1 MAENLT
7 SFGFG
12 TNNPSIAG
20 NNGSKSSIVIQ
31 SVTQGQPVETGPLS
45 GLSKTLGM
53 STLSYPS
60 DLGTGSSK
68 KHYVTFLAKEIT
80 PQSYND
86 AIKELGAAVGTAL
99 DDASAAAAKAKARV
113 DEIRKAESAEQA
125 DGMIA
130 STFSNITDA
139 AMTTTG
145 DLIQGGK
152 NINSL
157 ISGSMDIRK
166 NRTSVKSYI
175 SLYMPDTIQANY
187 QANWADFSMRDALGE
202 RLQAIRAVGEVA
214 GTGIESFRANKVLE
228 GMSSNPQMIKYIID
242 RTTQDIL
249 GGSEQ
254 LSASILQASGL
265 TSNPQ
270 LQMIYSGTQFR
281 SFNLSFI
288 FTPKSKDESLSVQAI
303 IHQFKYY
310 AAPALQHPGKSPN
323 SSMFLTPPALFE
335 VRFYYDGSENINLPR
350 YTDCVLKDI
359 SIDYAPNGWSAH
371 MDGAPIQTQLSL
383 SFEEIEIVDKDRLNK
398 GYFSKSD
405 GLR

>member
-1 MAENLT
+1 MADISILSVSNPT
-7 SFGFG
+7 DSFSAV
-12 TNNPSIAG
+12 N
-20 NNGSKSSIVIQ
+20 
-31 SVTQGQPVETGPLS
+31 GPLA

-53 STLSYPS
+53 STLSYPRE
-60 DLGTGSSK
+60 LGTDDSK

-86 AIKELGAAVGTAL
+86 AIKELGQGVVEVV
-99 DDASAAAAKAKARV
+99 DVVKSAYVSAKARA
-113 DEIRKAESAEQA
+113 DEIKKSENMEQA
-125 DGMIA
+125 AATGSSIVN
-130 STFSNITDA
+130 NIVDTVT
-139 AMTTTG
+139 TTTG
-145 DLIQGGK
+145 DLIQTGK
-152 NINSL
+152 KINSF
-157 ISGSMDIRK
+157 ISGSMDLKK
-166 NRTSVKSYI
+166 NRTAVKSYI

-202 RLQAIRAVGEVA
+202 TLQAIRAVGEVA
-214 GTGIESFRANKVLE
+214 GTGIESFRENKVLE

-242 RTTQDIL
+242 RTTQNLL
-249 GGSEQ
+249 GAGPE
-254 LSASILQASGL
+254 LSAAILQASGL

-288 FTPKSKDESLSVQAI
+288 FTPKSMIEARDVEAI

-310 AAPALQHPGKSPN
+310 AAPALQTPGKSPN
-323 SSMFLTPPALFE
+323 ASMFLTPPALFE
-335 VRFYYDGSENINLPR
+335 VKFYYDGNENKNLPR

-359 SIDYAPNGWSAH
+359 SIDYAPNGWAAH
-371 MDGAPIQTQLSL
+371 TDGAPIQTHLSL

-398 GYFSKSD
+398 GFYAQEG

>member
-1 MAENLT
+1 MAENLK
-7 SFGFG
+7 SFGSG
-12 TNNPSIAG
+12 MTNPSVPG
-20 NNGSKSSIVIQ
+20 NFTSSVQIQ

-45 GLSKTLGM
+45 GLSRTLGM
-53 STLSYPS
+53 STLSYPRE
-60 DLGTGSSK
+60 LGTDNSK

-86 AIKELGAAVGTAL
+86 AIKKL
-99 DDASAAAAKAKARV
+99 ASAAGSAVDDATAAGAKATARL
-113 DEIRKAESAEQA
+113 DEVRKAESVNEST
-125 DGMIA
+125 GMIS
-130 STFSNITDA
+130 STVGGLADA

-145 DLIQGGK
+145 DVVGLGK

-157 ISGSMDIRK
+157 ISGSMDLKK
-166 NRTSVKSYI
+166 NRTAVKSYI

-228 GMSSNPQMIKYIID
+228 GMSSNPQLIKFIID

-249 GGSEQ
+249 GGSQE
-254 LSASILQASGL
+254 LSAAILQASGL

-270 LQMIYSGTQFR
+270 LQMIYSGAQFR
-281 SFNLSFI
+281 SFNLNFL
-288 FTPKSKDESLSVQAI
+288 FTPKSQDESEDVQAI

-323 SSMFLTPPALFE
+323 ASMFLTPPALFE
-335 VRFYYDGSENINLPR
+335 VRFYYDGNENINLPR

-371 MDGAPIQTQLSL
+371 TDGAPIQTQLSL

>member
-1 MAENLT
+1 
-7 SFGFG
+7 
-12 TNNPSIAG
+12 
-20 NNGSKSSIVIQ
+20 
-31 SVTQGQPVETGPLS
+31 
-45 GLSKTLGM
+45 
-53 STLSYPS
+53 
-60 DLGTGSSK
+60 LGTDNSK

-86 AIKELGAAVGTAL
+86 AIKKLENVAVTAVDDATAAAV
-99 DDASAAAAKAKARV
+99 KAKARV
-113 DEIRKAESAEQA
+113 DKIRKAESLKEA

-130 STFSNITDA
+130 STINNLTDA
-139 AMTTTG
+139 VTTTTG
-145 DLIQGGK
+145 DLIQSGK

-157 ISGSMDIRK
+157 ISGSMDLK
-166 NRTSVKSYI
+166 ANRTSVKSYI

-202 RLQAIRAVGEVA
+202 RLQAIRDVGEVA
-214 GTGIESFRANKVLE
+214 GTGIESFRANQVLE
-228 GMSSNPQMIKYIID
+228 GMSSNPQLIKYIID
-242 RTTQDIL
+242 RTTQTIL

-254 LSASILQASGL
+254 LSAAVLQSAGL

-270 LQMIYSGTQFR
+270 LQMIYSGAQFR
-281 SFNLSFI
+281 SFNLSFM
-288 FTPKSKDESLSVQAI
+288 FTPKSQDEAEDVQAI

-323 SSMFLTPPALFE
+323 ASMFLTPPALFE
-335 VRFYYDGSENINLPR
+335 VRFYYDGDENINLPR
-350 YTDCVLKDI
+350 YADCVLKDI
-359 SIDYAPNGWSAH
+359 SIDYAPNGFAAH
-371 MDGAPIQTQLSL
+371 TDGAPIQTQLSL